1 MSRGSLYL
9 LDEAT
14 RLRVYDQ
21 GYAKG
26 YAEACAKGKPEAEA
40 KAYAAIYAD
49 NYVLGW
55 AQGKAKEKL
64 ETARKMKELKVSID
78 IIMQVTGL
86 AKEEIEKL

>member
-55 AQGKAKEKL
+55 AQGKAKANL
-64 ETARKMKELKVSID
+64 ETARKMKSDGLPVD
-78 IIMQVTGL
+78 LIIKYTGL